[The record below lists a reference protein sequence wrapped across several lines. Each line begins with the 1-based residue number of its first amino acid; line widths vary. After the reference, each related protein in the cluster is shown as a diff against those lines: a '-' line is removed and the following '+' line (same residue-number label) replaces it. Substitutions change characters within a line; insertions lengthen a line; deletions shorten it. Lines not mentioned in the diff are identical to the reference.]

1 MNTGLGL
8 SVQEFATNNC
18 FFTLDLSPEQCNHSH
33 IHGQSPE
40 KKKPRSTPY
49 LRIFSFTDN
58 KTGVIGIDIKFSTA
72 TTDDYQLLTYAT
84 FPKVAVIDNT
94 GSCQLVDA

>member
-1 MNTGLGL
+1 MIYLP
-8 SVQEFATNNC
+8 NNVI
-18 FFTLDLSPEQCNHSH
+18 TAIYTVSH
-33 IHGQSPE
+33 Q
-40 KKKPRSTPY
+40 KKKTSQSTLY

-58 KTGVIGIDIKFSTA
+58 KTGAIGIDIKFSA
-72 TTDDYQLLTYAT
+72 TTADDYQLIAYAT

>member
-1 MNTGLGL
+1 MIYLP
-8 SVQEFATNNC
+8 NNVITAIYTVSHQKKTSQS
-18 FFTLDLSPEQCNHSH
+18 TL
-33 IHGQSPE
+33 
-40 KKKPRSTPY
+40 Y

-58 KTGVIGIDIKFSTA
+58 KTGAIGIDIKFSA
-72 TTDDYQLLTYAT
+72 TTPDDYQLIAYAT

>member
-1 MNTGLGL
+1 MIYLP
-8 SVQEFATNNC
+8 NNVI
-18 FFTLDLSPEQCNHSH
+18 TAIYTVSH
-33 IHGQSPE
+33 P

-58 KTGVIGIDIKFSTA
+58 KTGVIGIDIKFSTPTA
-72 TTDDYQLLTYAT
+72 DDYQLLTYAT